1 MLRLIRNDEC
11 GGVDAQHLLVNGTPD
26 QVIKKVLELCLI
38 FPMGLVIS
46 PSHEVILPDM
56 PPRNIEAML
65 AAIKHGKPRVS

>member
-1 MLRLIRNDEC
+1 
-11 GGVDAQHLLVNGTPD
+11 LLGNGIPD
-26 QVIKKVLELCLI
+26 QVIKKGLELRLI

-46 PSHEVILPDM
+46 PSYEAIFPDI